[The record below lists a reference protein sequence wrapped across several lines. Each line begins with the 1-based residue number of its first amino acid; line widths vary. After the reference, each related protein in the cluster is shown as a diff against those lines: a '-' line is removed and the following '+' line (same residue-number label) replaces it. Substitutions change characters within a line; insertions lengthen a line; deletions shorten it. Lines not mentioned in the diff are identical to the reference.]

1 MDRARPQS
9 EDRPERTGH
18 THTALPFAGEYG
30 EVAELSPS
38 PDDENLSVDI
48 DGALVPAP
56 AKQIAERVTSVVCL
70 SGLTS
75 SPRGAPGGGIVPTP
89 EY

>member
-18 THTALPFAGEYG
+18 THTGHCPAIRDSFAGEYG

-56 AKQIAERVTSVVCL
+56 AKQIAERATSVVCL
-70 SGLTS
+70 F
-75 SPRGAPGGGIVPTP
+75 A
-89 EY
+89 

>member
-1 MDRARPQS
+1 MDRARLQS

-18 THTALPFAGEYG
+18 THTALPFAGGYGEPG

-56 AKQIAERVTSVVCL
+56 AKQIAERATSVVCL
-70 SGLTS
+70 F
-75 SPRGAPGGGIVPTP
+75 A
-89 EY
+89 